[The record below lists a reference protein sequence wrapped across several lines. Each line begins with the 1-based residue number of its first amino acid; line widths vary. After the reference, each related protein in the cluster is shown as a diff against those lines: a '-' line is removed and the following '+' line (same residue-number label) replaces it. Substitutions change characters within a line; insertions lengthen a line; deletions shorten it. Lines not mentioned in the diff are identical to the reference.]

1 MKKFVKIF
9 AAAGLVA
16 GFAATF
22 NTKTV
27 SAAPK
32 RIKIQQSVKTYDLNG
47 KFLKNNKSMKSVKY
61 TGFRLIDGKK
71 AYRVGKNAYVLVG
84 DSKAWDKEYLFKV
97 TPKSDKVIATTK
109 KGKKLTLT
117 KDKVYKVTKVKF
129 SKKTGKQLYRLGHHY
144 WVKASKVSVIGD
156 KF

>member
-22 NTKTV
+22 NTNSV

-32 RIKIQQSVKTYDLNG
+32 RVKVQQNVKTYDLNG
-47 KFLKNNKSMKSVKY
+47 KFLKNNKSIESVKY

-84 DSKAWDKEYLFKV
+84 DSKAWNKEYLFKV
-97 TPKSDKVIATTK
+97 TPKTSDVVATTK

-117 KDKVYKVTKVKF
+117 KNKVYKVTKVKI

-144 WVKASKVSVIGD
+144 WVKASKVSVVGS

>member
-22 NTKTV
+22 NVNTV

-32 RIKIQQSVKTYDLNG
+32 KIKVQQSVKTYDLNG
-47 KFLKNNKSMKSVKY
+47 KFLKNNKNIKSVKY
-61 TGFRLIDGKK
+61 TGFRLINGKK
-71 AYRVGKNAYVLVG
+71 AYRVGKNAYVLAG

-97 TPKSDKVIATTK
+97 TPKADNVVATTK
-109 KGKKLTLT
+109 KGKKLVLS
-117 KDKVYKVTKVKF
+117 KSKIYKVTKIKHD
-129 SKKTGKQLYRLGHHY
+129 KKTGKQLYRLGHHY
-144 WVKASKVSVIGD
+144 WVKASKVSVVGD